1 MSAFRLLTVRE
12 ALEHTAGG
20 ALEERIRGTGIDTLV
35 FDIQDVGTRFYT
47 YVWLLYECMLAAAA
61 LGVTVVVLDRP
72 NPVGGLTV
80 EGPVLQPGFESDVGR
95 QPIAQRHA
103 MTVGELAGLFNREF
117 VAPQLGYLCE
127 LEVRSRPR
135 KALGD
140 CEALLRAVAKA
151 HTSRAPSSYHK
162 ACLCTTAY
170 GGGGC
175 DSSSC
180 RWYECTAGEET

>member
-1 MSAFRLLTVRE
+1 VGTGREDAHASCGFLPCVDGERSAG
-12 ALEHTAGG
+12 AHTGG

-103 MTVGELAGLFNREF
+103 MTVGELAGLFNLEF
-117 VAPQLGYLCE
+117 VAPQLGSLCE
-127 LEVRSRPR
+127 LEVRSRQR
-135 KALGD
+135 ETRGGRETLT
-140 CEALLRAVAKA
+140 AVAKA
-151 HTSRAPSSYHK
+151 HISRTSIVYTG
-162 ACLCTTAY
+162 CLF
-170 GGGGC
+170 
-175 DSSSC
+175 DEV
-180 RWYECTAGEET
+180 RRRRL

>member
-1 MSAFRLLTVRE
+1 
-12 ALEHTAGG
+12 
-20 ALEERIRGTGIDTLV
+20 V

-117 VAPQLGYLCE
+117 VAPQLGSLCE
-127 LEVRSRPR
+127 LEVRSHQRETR
-135 KALGD
+135 
-140 CEALLRAVAKA
+140 
-151 HTSRAPSSYHK
+151 
-162 ACLCTTAY
+162 
-170 GGGGC
+170 GGG
-175 DSSSC
+175 
-180 RWYECTAGEET
+180 RRH